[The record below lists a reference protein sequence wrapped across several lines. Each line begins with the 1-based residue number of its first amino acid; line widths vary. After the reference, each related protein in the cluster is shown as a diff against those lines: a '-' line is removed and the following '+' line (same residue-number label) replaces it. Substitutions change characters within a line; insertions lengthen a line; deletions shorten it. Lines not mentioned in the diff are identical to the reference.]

1 MADKMR
7 QELGNQTTSAQ
18 RLLEM
23 RSEMDLRENQYSEM
37 EVFKLKLLNFFFFK

>member
-7 QELGNQTTSAQ
+7 QELANQTSSAQ

-23 RSEMDLRENQYSEM
+23 KSEMDLRENQYSEM
-37 EVFKLKLLNFFFFK
+37 EVYN